1 MSEKIYLYPIWIR
14 LWHAINAISIL
25 FLIITGISMQ
35 YTDPSNPFIRFDSAV
50 KMHNING
57 MILTANYLVFL
68 VGSIITPNGKYY
80 RLTLNGLSARLI
92 KQFTYYTFGIFK
104 HEKAPFPVTKES
116 KFNPL
121 QQFTYVIAM
130 FMLVP
135 VVILTGWA
143 LLYPEVV
150 LTKFLSGS
158 GLRVNDFIHVIIG
171 FFVSFFMF
179 IHIYFCTIGATFIS
193 NFSSMITGFHE
204 KHD

>member
-1 MSEKIYLYPIWIR
+1 MSEKIYLYPMWIR
-14 LWHAINAISIL
+14 LWHALNAI
-25 FLIITGISMQ
+25 LIILLIISGVSMQ
-35 YTDPSNPFIRFDSAV
+35 YTDPANPFIRFDIAV
-50 KMHNING
+50 KMHNISG
-57 MILTANYLVFL
+57 MILTVNYMGFL
-68 VGSIITPNGKYY
+68 IGSIITPNGKYY
-80 RLTLNGLSARLI
+80 KLTLKGLFARLM

-104 HEKAPFPVTKES
+104 HEKAPFPVTRES

-135 VVILTGWA
+135 VVIITGWA

-179 IHIYFCTIGATFIS
+179 VHIYFCTIGATFVS
-193 NFSSMITGFHE
+193 NFKSMINGFHE
-204 KHD
+204 SH

>member
-1 MSEKIYLYPIWIR
+1 MSEKIYLYPMWIR
-14 LWHAINAISIL
+14 LWHALNAILIIL
-25 FLIITGISMQ
+25 LIITGVSMQ
-35 YTDPSNPFIRFDSAV
+35 YTDPANPFIRFDLAV
-50 KMHNING
+50 KMHNISG
-57 MILTANYLVFL
+57 MILTLNYMFFL
-68 VGSIITPNGKYY
+68 IGSFVTPNGKYY
-80 RLTLNGLSARLI
+80 KITLNGLVTWLM

-104 HEKAPFPVTKES
+104 HEKAPFPVTRES

-135 VVILTGWA
+135 IVIITGWA

-179 IHIYFCTIGATFIS
+179 VHIYFCTIGATFVS
-193 NFSSMITGFHE
+193 NFKSMINGFHE
-204 KHD
+204 SH

>member
-1 MSEKIYLYPIWIR
+1 MSEKIYLYPMWIR
-14 LWHAINAISIL
+14 LWHALNAILIIL
-25 FLIITGISMQ
+25 LIITGVSMQ
-35 YTDPSNPFIRFDSAV
+35 YTDPANPFIRFDLAV
-50 KMHNING
+50 KMHNISG
-57 MILTANYLVFL
+57 MILTLNYMFFL
-68 VGSIITPNGKYY
+68 IGSFVTPNGKYY
-80 RLTLNGLSARLI
+80 KITLNGLVTRLM

-104 HEKAPFPVTKES
+104 HEKAPFPVTRES

-135 VVILTGWA
+135 IVIITGWA

-179 IHIYFCTIGATFIS
+179 VHIYFCTIGATFVS
-193 NFSSMITGFHE
+193 NFKSMINGFHE
-204 KHD
+204 SH

>member
-1 MSEKIYLYPIWIR
+1 MSEKIYLYPLWIR
-14 LWHAINAISIL
+14 LWHALNAILIIL
-25 FLIITGISMQ
+25 LIITGVSMQ
-35 YTDPSNPFIRFDSAV
+35 YTDPANPLIRFDIAV
-50 KMHNING
+50 KMHNISG
-57 MILTANYLVFL
+57 IFLTLNYMVFL
-68 VGSIITPNGKYY
+68 TGSLITPNGKYY
-80 RLTLNGLSARLI
+80 KLSLNGLFPRLI

-130 FMLVP
+130 FILVP
-135 VVILTGWA
+135 IVIITGWA
-143 LLYPEVV
+143 LLYPEVL

-179 IHIYFCTIGATFIS
+179 IHVYFCTIGASFVS
-193 NFSSMITGFHE
+193 NFKSMINGFHE
-204 KHD
+204 SH

>member
-1 MSEKIYLYPIWIR
+1 MSEKIYLYPLWIR
-14 LWHAINAISIL
+14 LWHTLNAILIIL
-25 FLIITGISMQ
+25 LIITGVSMQ
-35 YTDPSNPFIRFDSAV
+35 YTDPANPFIRFDIAV
-50 KMHNING
+50 KMHNISG
-57 MILTANYLVFL
+57 MILTVNYLGFL
-68 VGSIITPNGKYY
+68 LGSFTTPNGKFYK
-80 RLTLNGLSARLI
+80 LSFDGLFARLM

-104 HEKAPFPVTKES
+104 HEKAPFPVTKEN

-135 VVILTGWA
+135 IVIITGWA

-179 IHIYFCTIGATFIS
+179 VHIYFCTIGATFVS
-193 NFSSMITGFHE
+193 NFKSMINGFHE
-204 KHD
+204 SH

>member
-1 MSEKIYLYPIWIR
+1 MSEKIYLYPMWIR
-14 LWHAINAISIL
+14 LWHALNAILIIL
-25 FLIITGISMQ
+25 LIITGVSMQ
-35 YTDPSNPFIRFDSAV
+35 YTNPANPFIRFDIAV
-50 KMHNING
+50 KMHNISG
-57 MILTANYLVFL
+57 MILTLNYLGFL
-68 VGSIITPNGKYY
+68 FGSFTTPNGKFYK
-80 RLTLNGLSARLI
+80 LSFKGLFARLM

-135 VVILTGWA
+135 IVIITGWA

-179 IHIYFCTIGATFIS
+179 VHIYFCTIGATFVS
-193 NFSSMITGFHE
+193 NFKSMINGFHE
-204 KHD
+204 SH

>member
-1 MSEKIYLYPIWIR
+1 MSEKIYLYPMWIR
-14 LWHAINAISIL
+14 LWHALNAILIIL
-25 FLIITGISMQ
+25 LIITGVSMQ
-35 YTDPSNPFIRFDSAV
+35 YTDPANPFIRFDLAV
-50 KMHNING
+50 KMHNISG
-57 MILTANYLVFL
+57 MILTLNYMVFL
-68 VGSIITPNGKYY
+68 IGSITTPNGKYY
-80 RLTLNGLSARLI
+80 KISLKGLMPRLM

-104 HEKAPFPVTKES
+104 HEKAPFPVTRES

-135 VVILTGWA
+135 IVIITGWA

-179 IHIYFCTIGATFIS
+179 VHIYFCTIGATFVS
-193 NFSSMITGFHE
+193 NFKSMINGFHE
-204 KHD
+204 SH

>member
-1 MSEKIYLYPIWIR
+1 MSEKIYLYPLWIR
-14 LWHAINAISIL
+14 LWHTLNAILIIL
-25 FLIITGISMQ
+25 LIITGVSMQ
-35 YTDPSNPFIRFDSAV
+35 YTDPANPFIRFDIAV
-50 KMHNING
+50 KMHNISG
-57 MILTANYLVFL
+57 MILTVNYLGFL
-68 VGSIITPNGKYY
+68 LGSFTTPNGKFYK
-80 RLTLNGLSARLI
+80 LSFDGLFARLM

-104 HEKAPFPVTKES
+104 HEKAPFPVTKEN

-135 VVILTGWA
+135 IVIITGWA

-179 IHIYFCTIGATFIS
+179 VHIYFCTIGATFVS
-193 NFSSMITGFHE
+193 NFKSMINGFHE
-204 KHD
+204 TH